1 MRNLLEF
8 LAKYNHWFVFLILE
22 VVSMVLLFQYNSYQG
37 SAWFSSANAVTGKLY
52 EWDANVETFFSLT
65 KVNQEL
71 TQRNAYLEQEVQKL
85 SDSLVSVTK
94 DSSIYHRDQFALL
107 RNYRL
112 IPAKVVANSVDKPGN
127 LMTIDKGSAD
137 GIHKDMGVISGTG
150 VVGIVYLV
158 AEHYAIVIP
167 VLNTKSNISCMI
179 QNRGYFGY
187 LRWKGGVSDL
197 AYLEEVP
204 RHAHFKLGDYV
215 VTSGYSAV
223 FPPGVR
229 VGRIL
234 HVFNS
239 ADGLSYRVQL
249 RLSTDFARLR
259 DVCVIED
266 AAMKERLE
274 IMRAAQ
280 DSIETNGDNINNDV

>member
-112 IPAKVVANSVDKPGN
+112 IPAKVVANSIDKPGN

-259 DVCVIED
+259 DVCVID
-266 AAMKERLE
+266 DTAMKERLK
-274 IMRAAQ
+274 IMRAAE
-280 DSIETNGDNINNDV
+280 DSIGSNGDNNQ

>member
-85 SDSLVSVTK
+85 SDSLVCVTK

-112 IPAKVVANSVDKPGN
+112 IPAKVVANSIDKPGN

-259 DVCVIED
+259 DVCVIDD
-266 AAMKERLE
+266 AAMKERLD

-280 DSIETNGDNINNDV
+280 YSIATNGDNNQ

>member
-94 DSSIYHRDQFALL
+94 DSSIYYRDQFALL

-167 VLNTKSNISCMI
+167 VLNMKSNISCMI

-259 DVCVIED
+259 DVCVIDD

-280 DSIETNGDNINNDV
+280 DSIETNGDNNQ

>member
-223 FPPGVR
+223 FPGVR

-280 DSIETNGDNINNDV
+280 DSIETNGDNNQ

>member
-215 VTSGYSAV
+215 VTSGNSAV

-259 DVCVIED
+259 DVCVID
-266 AAMKERLE
+266 DTAMKERLE

-280 DSIETNGDNINNDV
+280 DSIETNGDNNQ

>member
-8 LAKYNHWFVFLILE
+8 LAKYNHWFLFLILE

-112 IPAKVVANSVDKPGN
+112 IPAKVVANSIDKPGN

-259 DVCVIED
+259 DVCVID
-266 AAMKERLE
+266 DTAMKERLE
-274 IMRAAQ
+274 IMRAAE
-280 DSIETNGDNINNDV
+280 DSIGSNGDNNQ